1 MLTSQYWQEQIDLTQ
16 AKLAEIMND
25 DLFGVH
31 SVKGDENSLT
41 LDTYSE
47 QYKTLVAYLNLCKL
61 NKKEALEVES
71 GTSNPIITYVPRV

>member
-31 SVKGDENSLT
+31 SVDGDENSLT

-47 QYKTLVAYLNLCKL
+47 QYQTLVAYLNLCKL
-61 NKKEALEVES
+61 NKKEALEIENGIENNIV
-71 GTSNPIITYVPRV
+71 TYIPRV